1 MTAIYNEKTSNIL
14 KKNLQV
20 ASTFQQQLVTEESTM
35 GRQRSPAEAR
45 EQEQELV

>member
-20 ASTFQQQLVTEESTM
+20 ASTFQQLVTEKSTM
-35 GRQRSPAEAR
+35 GWQRSPAEAR

>member
-14 KKNLQV
+14 KKSPI
-20 ASTFQQQLVTEESTM
+20 STFQQLVTEKSTM
-35 GRQRSPAEAR
+35 GWQRSPAEAR

>member
-1 MTAIYNEKTSNIL
+1 MTAIYNEDFQHS

-20 ASTFQQQLVTEESTM
+20 ASAFQQLVTEKSTM
-35 GRQRSPAEAR
+35 GWRRSPAEAR